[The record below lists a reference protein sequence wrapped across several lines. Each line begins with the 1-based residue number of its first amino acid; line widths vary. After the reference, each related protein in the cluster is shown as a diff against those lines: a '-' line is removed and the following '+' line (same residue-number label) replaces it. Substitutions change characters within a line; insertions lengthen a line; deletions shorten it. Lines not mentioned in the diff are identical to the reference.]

1 MNNYVLFLAY
11 IYKCDDYI
19 IENIYHIFPL
29 NHIDLM
35 RINIKWHIY
44 GAQKYYDLPEE
55 FKNFFV

>member
-35 RINIKWHIY
+35 RINIK
-44 GAQKYYDLPEE
+44 
-55 FKNFFV
+55 